1 MPAAPVPVTFSV
13 RQSPSTVLEV
23 QGPDGRKYELKMAI
37 LVSGVVDQG
46 TVNPIDGMPIFGVAA
61 QVVTAIALVDNG
73 SSS

>member
-1 MPAAPVPVTFSV
+1 
-13 RQSPSTVLEV
+13 
-23 QGPDGRKYELKMAI
+23 MAI